1 MAENTSMVG
10 NINEGRNGS
19 EDIGNNAQDTLNG
32 QRLLQAPSLET
43 DKETHKLDVS
53 SGKASIELGPVVVN
67 EDGTLSRITNWAKM
81 TERERATT
89 MRVLVKR
96 NRERLQA
103 VKEREGAKD
112 GAEASD
118 DLSIL
123 SDTKRESHTEL

>member
-1 MAENTSMVG
+1 MLVISRLRTLRYSTTTLLLLLAVLHILAANTRVMAENTSMVG

-67 EDGTLSRITNWAKM
+67 EDG
-81 TERERATT
+81 
-89 MRVLVKR
+89 
-96 NRERLQA
+96 
-103 VKEREGAKD
+103 G
-112 GAEASD
+112 
-118 DLSIL
+118 
-123 SDTKRESHTEL
+123 

>member
-1 MAENTSMVG
+1 M
-10 NINEGRNGS
+10 
-19 EDIGNNAQDTLNG
+19 
-32 QRLLQAPSLET
+32 LLSDALMY
-43 DKETHKLDVS
+43 
-53 SGKASIELGPVVVN
+53 GA
-67 EDGTLSRITNWAKM
+67 GTLSRITNWAKM